1 MEKKIHLGYRYK
13 LKISDGQKS
22 FLDHHMFIYNQAYN
36 ICLNLWLKEN
46 EKNKNLPKISV
57 KPLDL
62 SMGSMSI
69 SSIV

>member
-46 EKNKNLPKISV
+46 EKNKKQNLQ
-57 KPLDL
+57 DL
-62 SMGSMSI
+62 ALAAHRG
-69 SSIV
+69 

>member
-46 EKNKNLPKISV
+46 EKNKIYQRN
-57 KPLDL
+57 
-62 SMGSMSI
+62 
-69 SSIV
+69 